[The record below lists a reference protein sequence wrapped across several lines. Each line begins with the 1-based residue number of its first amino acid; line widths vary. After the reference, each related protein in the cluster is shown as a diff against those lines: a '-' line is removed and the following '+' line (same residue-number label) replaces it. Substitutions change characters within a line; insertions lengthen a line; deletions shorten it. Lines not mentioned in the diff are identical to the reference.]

1 MRKEY
6 EGEVFII
13 DEKDSELFDK
23 AKEQS
28 DDIYFLIENL
38 EFYRVDFV
46 IESDMKKGDLKKM
59 IDIMDE
65 IDNDKELTDKKKYKM
80 LLKLVDKVRTDD
92 EVSYLVD
99 LLNTYK

>member
-1 MRKEY
+1 
-6 EGEVFII
+6 
-13 DEKDSELFDK
+13 
-23 AKEQS
+23 
-28 DDIYFLIENL
+28 
-38 EFYRVDFV
+38 
-46 IESDMKKGDLKKM
+46 M

-65 IDNDKELTDKKKYKM
+65 IDSDQELTDEKKYKM